1 VDEGEEGMKSD
12 EVHMGAP
19 GAANVHQD
27 VRAAFEKHG
36 IVDFFYGGV
45 QLDGADRWGARYG
58 MDGTSNS
65 NRERKQRLTGVLV
78 EVILDLNAET
88 IRSSLQARDQPGE

>member
-1 VDEGEEGMKSD
+1 
-12 EVHMGAP
+12 MGQP
-19 GAANVHQD
+19 GAQDVHKD

-45 QLDGADRWGARYG
+45 QLDGVDRWGARYG
-58 MDGTSNS
+58 MEGSSNS

-78 EVILDLNAET
+78 EVILDLNAEN
-88 IRSSLQARDQPGE
+88 IRSSLQARNQPEE

>member
-1 VDEGEEGMKSD
+1 MNSD
-12 EVHMGAP
+12 EVYMGAD
-19 GAANVHQD
+19 GAADVHKD

-45 QLDGADRWGARYG
+45 QIDGVDRWGARYG

-65 NRERKQRLTGVLV
+65 NRERKQRLVGVLV
-78 EVILDLNAET
+78 DVLLDLNAET
-88 IRSSLQARDQPGE
+88 IRSSLQARNESEE